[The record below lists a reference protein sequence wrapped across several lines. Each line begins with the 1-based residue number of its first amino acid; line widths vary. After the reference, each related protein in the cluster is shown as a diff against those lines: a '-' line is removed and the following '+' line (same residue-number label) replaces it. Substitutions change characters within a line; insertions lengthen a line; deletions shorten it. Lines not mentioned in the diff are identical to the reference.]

1 MKFSSAL
8 AEQGR
13 EQSRINAEL
22 RRKGAL
28 PPLPR
33 MSDYRA
39 AIRGKCVE
47 CMGGAFGNGLREDV
61 RTCGSGPASRAPCP
75 LWLYRPW
82 Q

>member
-1 MKFSSAL
+1 MKLSSAL

-22 RRKGAL
+22 RRQGAL

-33 MSDYRA
+33 ISDYRA
-39 AIRGKCVE
+39 AIRQKCVE
-47 CMGGAFGNGLREDV
+47 CMGGTDPVPVTDIRRCTA
-61 RTCGSGPASRAPCP
+61 GPDTQAPCP
-75 LWLYRPW
+75 PWKFRPW